1 MLHDVKFR
9 FFLVYYKYFFTFV
22 QFSNKLLT
30 LVIQVMK
37 HTVLSYG
44 TLGKRYALLSFFTIF
59 FLSIHAQM
67 GKSFDADKQMSSS
80 FTTQVFQDRDGF
92 IWVATRNGLNRYDG
106 YQFRIIKHDSRQKNG
121 LASNYVNC
129 MMQDHR
135 GLYYIGMYG
144 ALQTYDGYRFRHIT
158 TYNLNGNSQPPYVT
172 CLLERQN
179 GDILVGTSG
188 LGLLRLN
195 SNNEARPV
203 AGKLADVQ
211 TIQRMMEDN
220 RQRLWLVTESNG
232 LLCYDGKTVKG
243 YFQSEQELGMVRD
256 ICQDPEGRIF
266 VGTAHAGV
274 FILDGD
280 TPRHIDATGNKH
292 VSTVYPNRR
301 GHIMIGYDGLGL
313 AIYNPQEDRLV
324 DNPYY
329 SREVDFNTAKIYSIC
344 EDVNGNVWLGLLQ
357 KGVYMQ
363 PGKMLPFGYMGYK
376 LGSRNKIGTACV
388 TSVYGSKSG
397 NHWVGTDKDGLYSE
411 NDKYQPLKHFK
422 ENFPATILTI
432 CEDNRQRIWVGSYK
446 EGMGWIDQKSLSYHP
461 YRLPLGANVSVFSM
475 LCDPQGFL
483 WLATMGQGLLRF
495 NPETNEFKRYEQ
507 AEKAVTDRKVNGLI
521 NNYLSKISLS
531 PDGKR
536 IYVSSTMGVCVFD
549 IAQESWV
556 STFGVNC
563 LNYGTPV
570 RVAREF
576 DGHLFVGTN
585 DGLECYE
592 MKTGKRVNFQ
602 YMSGLTDNGIS
613 SIEQDQQGYL
623 WISTDH
629 GLFRLNHKT
638 GKTDDYYADNG
649 LQGNEFSDGASW
661 VTDNGRMVFGG
672 LAGVTW
678 FNPSE
683 IRASEW
689 KAEVKLTGFSVNGE
703 PVTPGT
709 MSGFWHVVDTTVI
722 ASNRFVLSPSDNTF
736 AIQLSTLT
744 YDNPEHIVYS
754 YRINREDWVRMQ
766 PGVNEIALSHLAPG
780 DYDFCVVAEQNGI
793 TTPERCFRVVIHAPW
808 YRTPLAYVIYML
820 IPVVL
825 FFIYRRQHK
834 RKEQD
839 RLRLQEHI
847 HAEEMADTKLKFF
860 MNISHEIRTPMT
872 LIVTPLLSL
881 IKQDDDP
888 HRRSI
893 YETIRRNAE
902 RILGLINQMMDLRK
916 IDKGQMQMRM
926 RETELVSFLGD
937 IYTLFTQ
944 QAKSKN
950 IKFLFERVTQD
961 LSVWIDRNNFDKIIV
976 NLLSNSFKFTP
987 AGGQVVLNL
996 THDDKQAY
1004 ISIRDNGPGI
1014 PADKMDRIFQRF
1026 YQAPVSVDERNLGT
1040 GIGLDLTR
1048 SLVELHHG
1056 TIRVQNNKD
1065 NSKDEKGCEF
1075 IVTIP
1080 LGCAHLKQ
1088 EEIVDEQLE
1097 EKTTASL
1104 VGEEEMPEV
1113 ADQQADAVPELPKA
1127 GRRQRLVIVE
1137 DDEEIREFLRSELS
1151 TDYQVSA
1158 CVNGREGLSEVLR
1171 TMPDLVI
1178 SDVMMPEMDGN
1189 TMCSKIKSNAAT
1201 SHIPVIMLTAK
1212 SRDEDQLEGLEMGA
1226 DSYIPKPFNMDILRR
1241 TIVNLI
1247 HTHQMLRLKYGR
1259 NDQLEEQVEQ
1269 IKMKSPD
1276 EQLLDRIMKVINKN
1290 IGNSDLSVDAIAD
1303 EVGLSRV
1310 HLHRKM
1316 KELTGQ
1322 TPHDFIRNIRLK
1334 QAANLLT
1341 SHNMNITEVMY
1352 ACGFNN
1358 AASFSTIF
1366 KKFYGM
1372 SPRDYMNETNRS
1384 NDDSKPFE

>member
-1 MLHDVKFR
+1 MPKFS
-9 FFLVYYKYFFTFV
+9 KPK
-22 QFSNKLLT
+22 QLL
-30 LVIQVMK
+30 LILQDMK
-37 HTVLSYG
+37 HTVLAYRTIS
-44 TLGKRYALLSFFTIF
+44 KRYALLFFLTYL

-92 IWVATRNGLNRYDG
+92 IWIATRNGLNRYDG
-106 YQFRIIKHDSRQKNG
+106 YQFRILKHDSRQKNG

-129 MMQDHR
+129 MMQDRH

-144 ALQTYDGYRFRHIT
+144 ALQTYDGYRFRNIT
-158 TYNLNGNSQPPYVT
+158 TYNLEGNSQPPYVS
-172 CLLERQN
+172 CMLERQN
-179 GDILVGTSG
+179 GNILIGTSG
-188 LGLLRLN
+188 LGLLRLDN
-195 SNNEARPV
+195 KNEARPV
-203 AGKLADVQ
+203 GGKLSNV
-211 TIQRMMEDN
+211 ISILRMMEDN
-220 RQRLWLVTESNG
+220 KQRLWLVTENMG
-232 LLCYDGKTVKG
+232 LLCYDGNTVKG
-243 YFQSEQELGMVRD
+243 YFQSEQEAGMIRD
-256 ICQDPEGRIF
+256 ICQDHQGRIF
-266 VGTAHAGV
+266 IATAHAGV
-274 FILDGD
+274 FELVGD
-280 TPRHIDATGNKH
+280 TPRHIDATGTKH
-292 VSTVYPNRR
+292 VSTLYPNRR

-313 AIYNPQEDRLV
+313 GIYNPDNGNYV

-329 SREVDFNTAKIYSIC
+329 SREVDLRASKVYSIY
-344 EDVNGNVWLGLLQ
+344 EDINGNVWLGLLQ
-357 KGVYMQ
+357 KGIYME
-363 PGKMLPFGYMGYK
+363 PRGMMSFGYMGYK
-376 LGSRNKIGTACV
+376 LGTQNTIGTACV
-388 TSVYGSKSG
+388 TSVMGSTNG
-397 NHWVGTDKDGLYSE
+397 NHWIGTDKDGLYCQ
-411 NDKYQPLKHFK
+411 NDDYQPIKHFK
-422 ENFPATILTI
+422 DNFPATILSI
-432 CEDNRQRIWVGSYK
+432 CEDTHQRIWVGSYK
-446 EGMGWIDQKSLSYHP
+446 EGFGWIDQKTMNYHP
-461 YRLPLGANVSVFSM
+461 YRLPQGNNVSVFSM
-475 LCDPQGFL
+475 ACDPQGNL
-483 WLATMGQGLLRF
+483 WLGTMGNGLLRF
-495 NPETNEFKRYEQ
+495 NPETNDIKQYVE
-507 AEKAVTDRKVNGLI
+507 ADKATTNRKVNSI
-521 NNYLSKISLS
+521 TNDYISKISIS

-536 IYVSSTMGVCVFD
+536 VYVGSTMGVCVLD
-549 IAQESWV
+549 IAKDSWL

-570 RVAREF
+570 RVLREF
-576 DGHLFVGTN
+576 NGDLYVGTN
-585 DGLECYE
+585 NGLECYN
-592 MKTGKRVNFQ
+592 MKTGHKANRVFVA
-602 YMSGLTDNGIS
+602 GLTDNGIS
-613 SIEQDQQGYL
+613 GIEPDKQGNL

-629 GLFRLNHKT
+629 GLFRMNPKT

-661 VTDNGRMVFGG
+661 ALPDGRLVFGG

-683 IRASEW
+683 IRQSNW
-689 KAEVKLTGFSVNGE
+689 KAEVKLTGFTVNGE

-722 ASNRFVLSPSDNTF
+722 AADRFVLSPRDNTF
-736 AIQLSTLT
+736 AIQLSTLS
-744 YDNPEHIVYS
+744 YDNPEHIVYR
-754 YRINREDWVRMQ
+754 YRINHEDWVRMQ
-766 PGVNEIALSHLAPG
+766 PGANEITLSHLRPG

-793 TTPERCFRVVIHAPW
+793 STPERCFRVVIHAPW
-808 YRTPLAYVIYML
+808 YRTPFAYAVYLLALLGGFLY
-820 IPVVL
+820 
-825 FFIYRRQHK
+825 YRRQHA

-926 RETELVSFLGD
+926 CETEMVSFIGD

-950 IKFLFERVTQD
+950 VKFLYERDTQE
-961 LSVWIDRNNFDKIIV
+961 LPVWIDRDNFDKIIV

-987 AGGQVVLNL
+987 VGGQITIRL
-996 THDDKQAY
+996 THDANQVTIA
-1004 ISIRDNGPGI
+1004 IRDSGPGI
-1014 PADKMDRIFQRF
+1014 PTDKLDQIFQRF
-1026 YQAPVSVDERNLGT
+1026 YQAPVSMDERNLGT

-1056 TIRVQNNKD
+1056 TIHVQNNQG
-1065 NSKDEKGCEF
+1065 EKGCEF
-1075 IVTIP
+1075 FVTIP
-1080 LGCAHLKQ
+1080 LGNAHLKPDEMLDEVPETTSPTSLIDDAEPDVTPENQ
-1088 EEIVDEQLE
+1088 EE
-1097 EKTTASL
+1097 TTS
-1104 VGEEEMPEV
+1104 
-1113 ADQQADAVPELPKA
+1113 ELPKA
-1127 GRRQRLVIVE
+1127 GRRQRIVIVE
-1137 DDEEIREFLRSELS
+1137 DDEEIREFLRGELS
-1151 TDYQVSA
+1151 SDYDVSA
-1158 CVNGREGLSEVLR
+1158 CVNGREGLSEVIR
-1171 TMPDLVI
+1171 TVPDLVI

-1189 TMCSKIKSNAAT
+1189 TMCSKIKANATT
-1201 SHIPVIMLTAK
+1201 SHIPVILLTAK

-1226 DSYIPKPFNMDILRR
+1226 DAYIPKPFNMDILRR
-1241 TIVNLI
+1241 TIVNLV

-1259 NDQLEEQVEQ
+1259 NDQLEEQVDQ

-1276 EQLLDRIMKVINKN
+1276 EQLLDRVMKVINKN
-1290 IGNSDLSVDAIAD
+1290 ISNSDLSVDAIAE

-1334 QAANLLT
+1334 QAAHLFATN
-1341 SHNMNITEVMY
+1341 NMNITEVMY

-1372 SPRDYMNETNRS
+1372 SPRDYMNEVHRAE
-1384 NDDSKPFE
+1384 K